1 MAKKREDI
9 DIVKPSPAEVF
20 ARQRRLRLMDRE
32 EGEALIE
39 ALVKAGF
46 KVKTRGD
53 ASLTMA
59 TVDFN
64 RFVIDLTK

>member
-1 MAKKREDI
+1 MARKREEEL
-9 DIVKPSPAEVF
+9 VEKPSSAEVF

-32 EGEALIE
+32 EGKALLE

-46 KVKTRGD
+46 QVKTRGD